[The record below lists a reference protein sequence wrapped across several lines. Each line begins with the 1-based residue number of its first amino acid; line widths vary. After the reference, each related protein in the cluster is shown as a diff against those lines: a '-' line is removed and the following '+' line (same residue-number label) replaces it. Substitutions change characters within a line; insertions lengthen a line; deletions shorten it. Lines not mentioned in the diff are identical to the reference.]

1 MNAARLHREVEI
13 RAERTLSLIR
23 MGVALLLGVLA
34 MGFFVAVSDAADE
47 VVLRQL
53 VFAAASMVAY
63 FLIGA
68 GAWWMAT
75 PSRFK
80 AWAPWVLTTLDVA
93 FMLFM
98 ALVSAANLGLP
109 WDYLGA
115 LPAFTMF
122 SLVLSFA
129 ALRFNP
135 LLAAYAVGLVTLA
148 TLVVSVRPRLLPPT
162 VDGGLGELF
171 GGPANLGRVVILL
184 LTGAVLVVVARR
196 SRRILE
202 RAIAE
207 TRRRANL
214 TRYLPSELTREL
226 SELAD
231 AGDIALRQGRRQH
244 AALLFVDIRGFT
256 ALAEALPPEAVGQLV
271 ADYRRR
277 ITEAASATGGVIDK
291 FIGDGAFVVFGLPQ
305 PGPDDA
311 ARALICAR
319 AILSGVA
326 LWNLDRAEQGL
337 APIAVGI
344 GVHVGEIYCGAV
356 GDDSRLEFAVLG
368 DAVNVAARLEQA
380 TKQVGLPLL
389 VTAEAIAAAGEDP
402 AAWIALPDQILRG
415 REASVTL
422 YGLALPKDAGMA
434 AQAGHG
440 GGL

>member
-13 RAERTLSLIR
+13 RAERILSLIR
-23 MGVALLLGVLA
+23 MGVAGLLGLLVLI
-34 MGFFVAVSDAADE
+34 FFTAVADAADE
-47 VVLRQL
+47 ILARQL
-53 VFAAASMVAY
+53 VFAVACMAAY

-68 GAWWMAT
+68 AAWWMAT
-75 PSRFK
+75 PSRFRL
-80 AWAPWVLTTLDVA
+80 WLPWVLTTVDVV

-98 ALVSAANLGLP
+98 ALVSAANVGLP

-115 LPAFTMF
+115 VPAFTML

-135 LLAAYAVGLVTLA
+135 LLAAYAVVLVSVALLA
-148 TLVVSVRPRLLPPT
+148 VSVRPRLLPP
-162 VDGGLGELF
+162 VSGGNLAELF
-171 GGPANLGRVVILL
+171 GGPANLGRTVILAL
-184 LTGAVLVVVARR
+184 SGAVLVLVALRGRR
-196 SRRILE
+196 VLE

-226 SELAD
+226 ADLAD
-231 AGDIALRQGRRQH
+231 GDDIALRQGRRQV

-256 ALAEALPPEAVGQLV
+256 ALAEALTPEAVGHLV

-277 ITEAASATGGVIDK
+277 ISEAAGTTGGVIDK
-291 FIGDGAFVVFGLPQ
+291 FIGDGAFIVFGLPQ
-305 PGPDDA
+305 PGTDDA
-311 ARALICAR
+311 VRALACAR

-326 LWNLDRAEQGL
+326 LWNLDRADDGQ
-337 APIAVGI
+337 APIAVGV

-380 TKQVGLPLL
+380 TKELGLPLL
-389 VTAEAIAAAGEDP
+389 ATAEAIAAAGEDP
-402 AAWIALPDQILRG
+402 AGWISLPDQSLRG
-415 REASVTL
+415 REATVTL
-422 YGLALPKDAGMA
+422 YGLAMPDVA
-434 AQAGHG
+434 A
-440 GGL
+440 

>member
-1 MNAARLHREVEI
+1 MNAARLYREVEI
-13 RAERTLSLIR
+13 RAERILSGIR
-23 MGVALLLGVLA
+23 MGVAGLLGLLA
-34 MGFFVAVSDAADE
+34 LAFFVAVSDEADQ

-53 VFAAASMVAY
+53 VFASACMVAY
-63 FLIGA
+63 FIIGA
-68 GAWWMAT
+68 VAWWRST
-75 PSRFK
+75 PSRFR
-80 AWAPWVLTTLDVA
+80 AWLPWVLTTVDVA

-98 ALVSAANLGLP
+98 ALVSAANVGLP

-135 LLAAYAVGLVTLA
+135 MLAAYAVGLVTLA
-148 TLVVSVRPRLLPPT
+148 ILAVSVRPRLLPPA
-162 VDGGLGELF
+162 VDGGLAELF
-171 GGPANLGRVVILL
+171 GGPANLGRAVILA
-184 LTGAVLVVVARR
+184 LTGAVLVLVARR

-214 TRYLPSELTREL
+214 TRYLPSELTQEL
-226 SELAD
+226 ADLAD
-231 AGDIALRQGRRQH
+231 AGDIALRQGRRQT

-256 ALAEALPPEAVGQLV
+256 ALAEALTPEAVGRLV

-277 ITEAASATGGVIDK
+277 VTEAANATGGVIDK

-305 PGPDDA
+305 PREDDA
-311 ARALICAR
+311 ARALACAR
-319 AILSGVA
+319 AILAGVV
-326 LWNLDRAEQGL
+326 LWNLDRVDDGQ

-344 GVHVGEIYCGAV
+344 GVHAGEIYCGAV

-380 TKQVGLPLL
+380 TKELGLPLL

-402 AAWIALPDQILRG
+402 SGWISLPDQSLRG
-415 REASVTL
+415 REATVTL
-422 YGLALPKDAGMA
+422 YGLAMPDVAG
-434 AQAGHG
+434 
-440 GGL
+440 